1 MMIKKILL
9 TASIALLT
17 TGLANAQD
25 IPSWGVE
32 VVGGGKKQS
41 TGSVTV
47 YILDGGVA
55 THPDISS
62 VSSRHGIPLNQNN
75 ATSSTGHATHVAGI
89 IGAQKNNMGTV
100 GIFPGVNIVS
110 VNFWTGG
117 LLTSSGWET
126 TFWYEGIEKLYS
138 LIKASGNVGIVNIS
152 ANLPVF
158 DSIFNYTT
166 DFKSHLEKLNK
177 PAIGYPGAFI
187 SMSAGNDMKNACS
200 YSYGPAKIDD
210 GIMVVGALGQDIK
223 PVIKVDGVKAF
234 VNQPY
239 ANDEDGS
246 NFGQCVEIW
255 APGNK
260 IYSTWAPA
268 PSYVELSGTSMA
280 APMVAGIA
288 AYLKE
293 TMNLTTPAQ
302 IEAAVRLHAKD
313 LGILDAGGSPVKLA
327 QIISAAPS
335 APRAGLRWL
344 MLLQDD

>member
-1 MMIKKILL
+1 MMKKVLL
-9 TASIALLT
+9 AACIPLLFW
-17 TGLANAQD
+17 GQVYAQD

-32 VVGGGKKQS
+32 AVGGGKRQS

-55 THPDISS
+55 AHPDIPS
-62 VSSRHGIPLNQNN
+62 VSGRYGIPRNQNN
-75 ATSSTGHATHVAGI
+75 STSSTGHATHVAGI
-89 IGAQKNNMGTV
+89 IGAQKNNIGTV
-100 GIFPGVNIVS
+100 GILPGVNIVS

-117 LLTSSGWET
+117 LVTNNGWET
-126 TFWYEGIEKLYS
+126 TFWYEGIEKLYN
-138 LIKASGNVGIVNIS
+138 LIKVSGRVGVVNIS
-152 ANLPVF
+152 ANISDF
-158 DSIFNYTT
+158 EYDYYAN
-166 DFKSHLEKLNK
+166 DFKLHLDKLNK
-177 PAIGYPGAFI
+177 PTIGYPGAFI
-187 SMSAGNDMKNACS
+187 SMSAGNNMKNACK

-223 PVIKVDGVKAF
+223 PVTRVDVKAF

-239 ANDEDGS
+239 ANDEEGS

-260 IYSTWAPA
+260 IYSTWAPT

-313 LGILDAGGSPVKLA
+313 LGILDAGGSAVKMA
-327 QIISAAPS
+327 QIPAEISAPPTT
-335 APRAGLRWL
+335 PRRGLNRL